1 MPGVGLVSSGTAADA
16 VDAAVRCASLRW
28 WWRRRGVCQETFEDS
43 YSSRRSPVQLRG
55 CSVAVLEAVLQ
66 LPQAIRAVKSC
77 KMANRSENSA
87 GRWRCGCGCGAGA
100 GAAAAAG
107 FVLMLYRCVGLLEY
121 LRCFNMSVDSK
132 TPGGLGP
139 YLAVAGRGAL
149 GRCIVVFFVFFVF
162 SVAPVG
168 AGDCLA
174 VCVAVVSCLKLLKY
188 LRERCGTER
197 ADSPVSV
204 SVLRRCAHD
213 LCVICV

>member
-1 MPGVGLVSSGTAADA
+1 MQRC
-16 VDAAVRCASLRW
+16 AVRHCGGGGGGVACV
-28 WWRRRGVCQETFEDS
+28 RRLSKTRTRVVARLYNYVAVLWPYWKRYC
-43 YSSRRSPVQLRG
+43 SSRRQFGLS
-55 CSVAVLEAVLQ
+55 
-66 LPQAIRAVKSC
+66 RAVK
-77 KMANRSENSA
+77 
-87 GRWRCGCGCGAGA
+87 WRTGAKTLLGA

-107 FVLMLYRCVGLLEY
+107 FVLMLYSCVGLLEY
-121 LRCFNMSVDSK
+121 LRCFNMSVDSQ
-132 TPGGLGP
+132 TPGRLGP
-139 YLAVAGRGAL
+139 YLAVAGRGAS